1 MDARSHYY
9 LHDRYCNL
17 SRLEAKKLLNWKD
30 LSLTD
35 LFFAYRKAKVDCFYE
50 SSIRVTEQFVE
61 YEQAL
66 PEKLGALLV
75 RLQQGEA
82 AEILTAGINQPVI
95 FPKRLH
101 FEAKKAQVA
110 NTQSADSSKKSVD
123 SSKIHAFFSDA
134 ERAFERATN
143 QNVLVPEFR
152 LIGDFSVEAHIL
164 SGLWINLVG
173 HKFDACL
180 SSCAL
185 ASRVRRY
192 RADKERKSIG
202 DYHMEAL
209 GSFEPY
215 FESYRKWRDNGLNA
229 MRDALK
235 REQPIIAM
243 TLDISNFYHSIDPN
257 FFVKPQFLEYLG
269 IDLNPFELEFSELI
283 SMTLSK
289 WSARCSKKLSIFGC
303 LNDTMQHGG
312 IPIGLS
318 VVRVI
323 SNVLLAFLDRQVERY
338 LSPIYYARYVDDL
351 FLVIHDGGDIRSSID
366 LWDFITKQ
374 VSAFERKSCGN
385 ITLKLPEWAGKTR
398 LTLQATKQ
406 KTFFL
411 SGRSGIDMLDQI
423 AAQIREVSS
432 ERRTMP
438 LPEHIEKSH
447 AARALATTNSADDAD
462 SLRRADGLTLR
473 RLGWSVLLRAVN
485 TLARDLQPQ
494 DWKTQRDDFYEFA
507 HEHVIRADKVLEH
520 IDHLPRL
527 LSLAVSLSDWKP
539 ALRVYRETITAISE
553 LEKATQTSG
562 MRINGIDAGTVPVA
576 VWDDTYDQI
585 QHFFR
590 EALIRAYPILHTFP
604 RARALKELLKELGLS
619 ANELNELAQQVCEAD
634 WARIPYREHLRTNAI
649 GQPVEQ
655 PGEASLAACY
665 EHVGYLRQFLE
676 RTTKHNDSET
686 SPRRVA
692 RQMVSAINNVGSPSI
707 LPFLFPTRPYTPEE
721 IALYLPNECVFDE
734 AVSAAHAWANYTRA
748 VRGVWVRCAL
758 VEELEAEPGGSGE
771 PPVSADAGDSD
782 DRRPPIVVKRSAP
795 DRPVRLGL
803 TSFEVTDK
811 TWSQGAAGCPDLSPR
826 RYSQLAH
833 IVNTAIGTIPKPD
846 YLLLPEL
853 SVPDRWINTIAG
865 RLRANGISLIAG
877 LDYEHHLPHQ
887 INSSAVLVLT
897 DDRLGYVSSIQIR
910 QRKSLPAPGE
920 EERLYASY
928 GLSWTTKSDN
938 KEVYLHNGLYFGIL
952 VCSEL
957 QNIRYRAD
965 FQGRIDCLITL
976 SWNQDLES
984 FSALI
989 DAAALDVHAYM
1000 ALVNNRCYGDS
1011 RLRRPAKRSFERDVC
1026 RIRGGLNDQLV
1037 VVEID
1042 PIRLRRQQSRAKR
1055 WPRITDSYK
1064 PAPEGFSISTARKCI
1079 PD

>member
-1 MDARSHYY
+1 MLD
-9 LHDRYCNL
+9 
-17 SRLEAKKLLNWKD
+17 WKE

-50 SSIRVTEQFVE
+50 SSLRVAERFVE

-66 PEKLGALLV
+66 PENLGALLT
-75 RLQQGEA
+75 RLQEGKA
-82 AEILTAGINQPVI
+82 AEILTAGIKPPII

-101 FEAKKAQVA
+101 FEAKNKQVA
-110 NTQSADSSKKSVD
+110 DTQKV
-123 SSKIHAFFSDA
+123 HTFFSNP
-134 ERAFERATN
+134 ERAFERATD
-143 QNVLVPEFR
+143 QNVLIPEFR
-152 LIGDFSVEAHIL
+152 LIGDFSIEAHIL
-164 SGLWINLVG
+164 SALWINLIG

-215 FESYRKWRDNGLNA
+215 FEPYRKWRDNGLNA

-235 REQPIIAM
+235 RDQPIIAM
-243 TLDISNFYHSIDPN
+243 TLDISNFYHSIDPS
-257 FFVKPQFLEYLG
+257 FFIEQQFLEYLG
-269 IDLNPFELEFSELI
+269 VDLNPFELEFSELI
-283 SMTLSK
+283 SMTLGK
-289 WSARCSKKLSIFGC
+289 WSTCCSEMLSKLGCSI
-303 LNDTMQHGG
+303 DATQHGG

-351 FLVIHDGGDIRSSID
+351 FLVIHDCGDVRSSID
-366 LWDFITKQ
+366 LWDFITQQ
-374 VSAFERKSCGN
+374 VSAFDRKSCGN
-385 ITLKLPEWAGKTR
+385 VTLTLPEWAGKTR
-398 LTLQATKQ
+398 LTLQASKQ

-411 SGRSGIDMLDQI
+411 SGRSGFDMLDQI

-438 LPEHIEKSH
+438 LPEDIEKSH
-447 AARALATTNSADDAD
+447 AAQALATTNSADDAD

-485 TLARDLQPQ
+485 TLARDLQSQ

-507 HEHVIRADKVLEH
+507 HEHVIRADKILEH

-527 LSLAVSLSDWKP
+527 LSLAVSLSDWG
-539 ALRVYRETITAISE
+539 AARQVYRRTIIAISE
-553 LEKATQTSG
+553 LEQATQDG
-562 MRINGIDAGTVPVA
+562 QMRINGIKADKVPPE
-576 VWDDTYDQI
+576 VWEDTCKQV

-590 EALIRAYPILHTFP
+590 EALIRAYPISHTLP
-604 RARALKELLKELGLS
+604 RARAFKELLHDLELP
-619 ANELNELAQQVCEAD
+619 ADELERLATQACEAD
-634 WARIPYREHLRTNAI
+634 WARIPYREHLRTDAKR
-649 GQPVEQ
+649 QPAAQ
-655 PGEASLAACY
+655 PDEALLAACY
-665 EHVGYLRQFLE
+665 EHEKCLRQFLE
-676 RTTKHNDSET
+676 RTTNHNSSET
-686 SPRRVA
+686 QPRRIA
-692 RQMVSAINNVGSPSI
+692 KQKDSAANTIGSPSI

-734 AVSAAHAWANYTRA
+734 AVSSAHTWANYTRA
-748 VRGVWVRCAL
+748 LRGVWVRSVLATEL
-758 VEELEAEPGGSGE
+758 VSEADRGENGGGKK
-771 PPVSADAGDSD
+771 PPVSAGTDDSN
-782 DRRPPIVVKRSAP
+782 DRRPIVVKRSAP

-811 TWSQGAAGCPDLSPR
+811 TWSQGAADSPDLSPQ
-826 RYSQLAH
+826 RYSQLAR
-833 IVNTAIGTIPKPD
+833 IVNTAINTIPKPD

-853 SVPDRWINTIAG
+853 SVPDHWINTIAG

-877 LDYEHHLPHQ
+877 LDYEHHPPHQ
-887 INSSAVLVLT
+887 IDSSAVLVLT

-910 QRKSLPAPGE
+910 QCKSVPAPKE
-920 EERLYASY
+920 EDLLYTSH
-928 GLSWTTKSDN
+928 GRTWTTKTGD
-938 KEVYLHNGLYFGIL
+938 KKIYLHNGLYFGIL

-957 QNIRYRAD
+957 QNIRYREG
-965 FQGRIDCLITL
+965 FQGHIDCLITL

-984 FSALI
+984 FSALV

-1000 ALVNNRCYGDS
+1000 ALVNNRRYGDS

-1042 PIRLRRQQSRAKR
+1042 PSRLRQQQSRAKR
-1055 WPRITDSYK
+1055 WPRTTDFYK
-1064 PAPEGFSISTARKCI
+1064 PAPEGFNISPARRCI